1 MSFIATTIP
10 EREII
15 SSPTLAFDIGW
26 RNLASYMATLDVTI
40 DAKDACSTVEEKV
53 RRVADG
59 IPKVSSLRPLPPL
72 PHTALPLHEAAALAL
87 SVFDSPNLDVIA
99 AYAGAASS
107 AAQHRGTNP
116 KWPAPEGQK
125 FDGSVQCFQCPF
137 LNCTSWQKHERS
149 MTQHMDRQHGHEA
162 RAHLMHFYQNEWC
175 FKVSRTCWCFPTGPN
190 RTFEMATQETHD
202 KHWIPQQSQT
212 PQDAQTPA
220 APQPATVTKSRR
232 PLRPQIPPI
241 AAPLTKH
248 IEEQRERALAIY
260 NAALRSQ

>member
-1 MSFIATTIP
+1 
-10 EREII
+10 
-15 SSPTLAFDIGW
+15 
-26 RNLASYMATLDVTI
+26 
-40 DAKDACSTVEEKV
+40 
-53 RRVADG
+53 
-59 IPKVSSLRPLPPL
+59 
-72 PHTALPLHEAAALAL
+72 
-87 SVFDSPNLDVIA
+87 
-99 AYAGAASS
+99 
-107 AAQHRGTNP
+107 
-116 KWPAPEGQK
+116 
-125 FDGSVQCFQCPF
+125 
-137 LNCTSWQKHERS
+137 
-149 MTQHMDRQHGHEA
+149 
-162 RAHLMHFYQNEWC
+162 MHFYQNEWC

-232 PLRPQIPPI
+232 PLRPQIPPV